1 MKSEGEMDVRRTWN
15 SHPIRVVMQQV
26 WDYLTDDSGLTFED
40 YSPRLDEDSRWYITY
55 DSGTPVA
62 AFWLRRL
69 NGVTW
74 EAHANVVPS
83 LWGDKRG
90 TSLCITALDLAFED
104 TEALKF
110 VAHIPDSAPET
121 QTMAIQI
128 GFSREGINKKSF
140 LRDGVL
146 HDQVYFGMTRKET

>member
-1 MKSEGEMDVRRTWN
+1 MEVNRTWITN
-15 SHPIRVVMQQV
+15 PILEVMQQV
-26 WDYLTDDSGLTFED
+26 WGVLTDDSGLKFED
-40 YSPRLDEDSRWYITY
+40 YRPRIDEDSRWYIT
-55 DSGTPVA
+55 SHNGRPVA

-74 EAHANVVPS
+74 EAHANVIPS
-83 LWGDKRG
+83 TWGSKRG
-90 TSLCITALDLAFED
+90 TALCRQALKLAFED

-110 VAHIPDSAPET
+110 VAQITDSSPAT
-121 QTMAIQI
+121 QKMAESI

-146 HDQVYFGMTRKET
+146 HDQVYFGMTRK

>member
-1 MKSEGEMDVRRTWN
+1 MEVRRTWIA
-15 SHPIRVVMQQV
+15 HPILYIMQQV
-26 WDYLTDDSGLTFED
+26 WEYLTDDSGLKFED

-55 DSGTPVA
+55 DEYDTPVA

-74 EAHANVVPS
+74 EAHANVAPQY
-83 LWGDKRG
+83 WGNKKG
-90 TSLCITALDLAFED
+90 TKLCKQALAFAFED

-110 VAHIPDSAPET
+110 VAQIPDSSKAT
-121 QTMAIQI
+121 QKMAAAI
-128 GFSREGINKKSF
+128 GFSREGINKQSF

-146 HDQVYFGMTRKET
+146 HDQVYFGMTRK